1 MDQEK
6 IGRFIQT
13 CRKEVGL
20 TQAVLAER
28 LGITDRAV
36 SKWET
41 GKSLPD
47 SSLMLPLCQEL
58 HITVNE
64 LLTGER
70 LDTMITYQKMAEE
83 NLLQL
88 HALEEEANK
97 KRLSLE
103 WIIGFFGIVVLFG
116 AIAVACLVEMPW
128 WGRTIIG
135 AGGGI
140 SFMIAMCYGL
150 WIEQDAGYYECPEC
164 GERYKPTYFA
174 VFFAPHMGRTRRM
187 RCPKCGEKAWQK
199 KVLSKYPG
207 ALETR
212 DNDGEKR

>member
-70 LDTMITYQKMAEE
+70 LDTMVTYQKMAEE

-103 WIIGFFGIVVLFG
+103 
-116 AIAVACLVEMPW
+116 
-128 WGRTIIG
+128 
-135 AGGGI
+135 
-140 SFMIAMCYGL
+140 
-150 WIEQDAGYYECPEC
+150 
-164 GERYKPTYFA
+164 
-174 VFFAPHMGRTRRM
+174 
-187 RCPKCGEKAWQK
+187 
-199 KVLSKYPG
+199 
-207 ALETR
+207 
-212 DNDGEKR
+212 

>member
-1 MDQEK
+1 MEQEK

-70 LDTMITYQKMAEE
+70 LDTMVTYQKMAEE

-103 WIIGFFGIVVLFG
+103 WVIGFFGIVVLFG

-140 SFMIAMCYGL
+140 SFMIAMCYAL

-164 GERYKPTYFA
+164 GERYKPTYFD
-174 VFFAPHMGRTRRM
+174 VFFAPHMGRTRRLK
-187 RCPKCGEKAWQK
+187 CPKCGHKAWNK
-199 KVLSKYPG
+199 KVLSRYPD
-207 ALETR
+207 ESQSR
-212 DNDGEKR
+212 DNDGKKR

>member
-70 LDTMITYQKMAEE
+70 LDTMVTYQKMAEE

-103 WIIGFFGIVVLFG
+103 WVIGFFGIVVLFG
-116 AIAVACLVEMPW
+116 AIAVACFVEMPW

-164 GERYKPTYFA
+164 GERYKPTYFD
-174 VFFAPHMGRTRRM
+174 VFFAPHMGRTRKLK
-187 RCPKCGEKAWQK
+187 CPKCGHKAWNK
-199 KVLSKYPG
+199 KVLTRYPD
-207 ALETR
+207 EPQSR
-212 DNDGEKR
+212 VNDGKKR

>member
-6 IGRFIQT
+6 IGRFIQA
-13 CRKEVGL
+13 CRKEAGL

-41 GKSLPD
+41 GRSLPD

-64 LLTGER
+64 LLSGER
-70 LDTMITYQKMAEE
+70 LDAMDTYQKMAEE

-103 WIIGFFGIVVLFG
+103 WVIGFLGIVVFFG
-116 AIAVACLVEMPW
+116 AGAVACLVEMPG

-135 AGGGI
+135 VCGGI
-140 SFMIAMCYGL
+140 CFMIAMCYGL
-150 WIEQDAGYYECPEC
+150 RIEQDAGYYECPEC

-187 RCPKCGEKAWQK
+187 KCPKCGARAWNK
-199 KVLSKYPG
+199 KVLSKYPD
-207 ALETR
+207 APQSR

>member
-6 IGRFIQT
+6 IGRFIQAR
-13 CRKEVGL
+13 RKEVGL
-20 TQAVLAER
+20 TQAVLAEQ

-64 LLTGER
+64 LLSGER
-70 LDTMITYQKMAEE
+70 LEAMDTYQKMAEE

-88 HALEEEANK
+88 HALEEEANR

-103 WIIGFFGIVVLFG
+103 WVIGFLGIVVFFG
-116 AIAVACLVEMPW
+116 AVAVACLVEMPG

-135 AGGGI
+135 ICGGI
-140 SFMIAMCYGL
+140 CFMIAMCFGL
-150 WIEQDAGYYECPEC
+150 RIEQDAGYYECPEC

-174 VFFAPHMGRTRRM
+174 VFFAPHMGRTRRLK
-187 RCPKCGEKAWQK
+187 CPKCGEKAWNK
-199 KVLSKYPG
+199 KVLSKYP
-207 ALETR
+207 AEPQTR
-212 DNDGEKR
+212 DNDGKKR